1 MQGNSVRFQLCGIAV
16 YLYLSLH
23 GSGVIDCSH
32 AVDFCQR
39 VNYPIVQY
47 LPQCHRTLLCRSG
60 NKENG
65 DIVQPELKNHR
76 LMRLLGK
83 NIVQRTQLIAHIVG
97 SGIYIGTFVKFKVNY
112 RYVFAALTGDMLY
125 VGNPV
130 QRIFY
135 RISEVGFYILRP
147 GTR

>member
-1 MQGNSVRFQLCGIAV
+1 MRF
-16 YLYLSLH
+16 
-23 GSGVIDCSH
+23 
-32 AVDFCQR
+32 
-39 VNYPIVQY
+39 
-47 LPQCHRTLLCRSG
+47 
-60 NKENG
+60 
-65 DIVQPELKNHR
+65 
-76 LMRLLGK
+76 LGK

-97 SGIYIGTFVKFKVNY
+97 SGIYIGTFVKFQVNY

>member
-1 MQGNSVRFQLCGIAV
+1 MQGNSVRFQLCGVAV
-16 YLYLSLH
+16 HLYLSLH
-23 GSGVIDCSH
+23 GTGVIDRPYTI
-32 AVDFCQR
+32 DFCQC

-47 LPQCHRTLLCRSG
+47 LSQRHRTLLCRSR

-76 LMRLLGK
+76 LMRFLGK

-97 SGIYIGTFVKFKVNY
+97 SGIYIGTFVKFQVNY